1 MKSWT
6 EEKICFLFYSQRIH
20 SVFLR
25 FRSIIVNS
33 MLARSFFLHVS
44 YAVRPFEDVLFLGFV
59 YDVPQPPPE
68 PEPESESD
76 SDADSEIGE
85 VNFGLGLVL

>member
-1 MKSWT
+1 MSA
-6 EEKICFLFYSQRIH
+6 IRLINRFLFS
-20 SVFLR
+20 
-25 FRSIIVNS
+25 
-33 MLARSFFLHVS
+33 
-44 YAVRPFEDVLFLGFV
+44 GFV